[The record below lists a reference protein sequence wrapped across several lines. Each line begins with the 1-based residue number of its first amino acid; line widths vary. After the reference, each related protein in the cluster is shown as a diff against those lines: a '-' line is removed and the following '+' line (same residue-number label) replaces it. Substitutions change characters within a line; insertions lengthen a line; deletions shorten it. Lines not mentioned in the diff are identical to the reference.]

1 MLPRSRTLVA
11 AVTCAVT
18 AALAAPTANAAA
30 GRTWQ
35 PTTWTGVANG
45 APVPGEGLSAPMP
58 GPLPVADYLPISYD
72 GQTDCD
78 PAAKPGAIRID
89 QIIKS
94 TYGATE
100 YVGIPRGCDVGGRSE
115 HKEGRAIDWMVDVRE
130 PAERAKAEAFL
141 NWLLGP
147 DAAGRMAGNANM
159 LGVMYIGWH
168 DRMWRG
174 YKPEQG
180 WAELKGCFSKPDKKS
195 DNYCHR
201 NHIHISLTRAGG
213 AGSTVPNA
221 PAPSETPAPPAA
233 PAPPPRPPAPA
244 QPGVDNDAFM
254 SIGAEEAYITDEA
267 SALKPGEVRT
277 VNLAPVP
284 LEASSALVLVT
295 TRESRKKGKLRI
307 GMVDAKSS
315 VAVKVPKR
323 RTKTSLIQVPVANGS
338 VQLSASTKGP
348 VQVRVDVLGY
358 TIAGGQHPAVGTK
371 ASRLTKGKF
380 SPNEVKVVQVRGTGA
395 VPKKVAKSTAVIL
408 KVTAKGKGAA
418 GRLAAYP
425 VGGAD
430 LGTRSGVVPK
440 KGTRSTI
447 IVADIGDEGL
457 IALASDVRTKATV
470 DIVGYIRG

>member
-1 MLPRSRTLVA
+1 MAVA
-11 AVTCAVT
+11 LTCAAT
-18 AALAAPTANAAA
+18 AALIPSASHAATGQN
-30 GRTWQ
+30 WQ

-58 GPLPVADYLPISYD
+58 GQLPVADYLPISYE
-72 GQTDCD
+72 GQSSCD
-78 PAAKPGAIRID
+78 PSPKPGAVRID
-89 QIIKS
+89 QIIKA
-94 TYGATE
+94 TYGSGE

-115 HKEGRAIDWMVDVRE
+115 HKEGRAVDWMVDVRE
-130 PAERAKAEAFL
+130 PGERAKAEAFL

-174 YKPEQG
+174 YKQEQG
-180 WAELKGCFSKPDKKS
+180 WAELKGCFSKTEKKY

-201 NHIHISLTRAGG
+201 NHIHISLTRAG
-213 AGSTVPNA
+213 ATGSTVPNA
-221 PAPSETPAPPAA
+221 PAPTETPAPTAP

-244 QPGVDNDAFM
+244 QPGEDNDAFM
-254 SIGAEEAYITDEA
+254 SIGSEEAYVAGDDAPLEA
-267 SALKPGEVRT
+267 GEVRT

-295 TRESRKKGKLRI
+295 TRDSRKKGKLRI
-307 GMVDAKSS
+307 GMVDAKSA

-323 RTKTSLIQVPVANGS
+323 KAKTSLIQVPVANGS
-338 VQLSASTKGP
+338 VQLSAATRGSVKVT
-348 VQVRVDVLGY
+348 VDVLGY

-371 ASRLTKGKF
+371 ASRLVKGTF
-380 SPNEVKVVQVRGTGA
+380 SPEEVKVVKVRGQGP
-395 VPKKVAKSTAVIL
+395 VPRKKSKATAVIL
-408 KVTAKGKGAA
+408 KVTAKGKGQA
-418 GRLAAYP
+418 GRFAAYP

-430 LGTRSGVVPK
+430 LGTRSGIIPK
-440 KGTRSTI
+440 KGKRSTI

-457 IALASDVRTKATV
+457 IALASDAATKATV
-470 DIVGYIRG
+470 EIVGYVRG